1 MAVGLRKHLKNDAE
15 RTTYTVPR
23 TTYSEQGNS
32 YRNVIK
38 LQI

>member
-1 MAVGLRKHLKNDAE
+1 MAVGLREHLKNDADHVH
-15 RTTYTVPR
+15 VPR
-23 TTYSEQGNS
+23 TTYPEQGNS

>member
-1 MAVGLRKHLKNDAE
+1 VAVGLRQHFKMM
-15 RTTYTVPR
+15 RTMYTVPC
-23 TTYSEQGNS
+23 TTYPEQGNS